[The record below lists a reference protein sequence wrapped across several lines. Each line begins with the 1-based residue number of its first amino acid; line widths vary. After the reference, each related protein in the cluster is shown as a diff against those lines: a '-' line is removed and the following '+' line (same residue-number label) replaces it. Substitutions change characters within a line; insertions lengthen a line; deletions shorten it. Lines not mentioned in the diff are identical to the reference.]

1 MGKVNISASID
12 EQVDKALTLFCV
24 RIVDNRE
31 YRMSKSDVVNTAIK
45 EHIIRNGG
53 VVE

>member
-12 EQVDKALTLFCV
+12 EKVDEALTLFCV

-31 YRMSKSDVVNTAIK
+31 YRMSKSDVINTAIK
-45 EHIIRNGG
+45 EHITRNGG
-53 VVE
+53 VVK